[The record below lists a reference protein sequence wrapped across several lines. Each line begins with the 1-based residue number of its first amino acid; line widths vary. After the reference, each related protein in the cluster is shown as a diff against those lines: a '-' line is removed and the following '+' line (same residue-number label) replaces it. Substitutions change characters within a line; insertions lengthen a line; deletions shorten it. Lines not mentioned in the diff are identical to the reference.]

1 MKSAYHISLYL
12 FVFFLGLVFSQN
24 AAALMG
30 TPMQFDISL
39 SPGKDATKTIQVT
52 HGGSAPMS
60 LAVSVKD
67 YYYDKDGKKQESD
80 PGTIPEG
87 LGRFIKA
94 SPMTF
99 DLKPGESKPV
109 TFTVKMPPDAPGS
122 HWTTIYI
129 SQISRPKPRKLA
141 QGKSGLELFTFFRV
155 AVRVLQFDP
164 LVKERAGHISDM
176 TIELNSKTA
185 VPAIYV
191 TFENDTKNILR
202 CKGHVQ
208 ILNENGEMIAK
219 LPLYKSGAFTAYP
232 YRPRVTSTLIKDRLL
247 PGTYIALATIDFGGE
262 DLVAG
267 ELEFDIK
274 P

>member
-12 FVFFLGLVFSQN
+12 FVFFLGLIFSHN

-39 SPGKDATKTIQVT
+39 SPGKDVTKTIQVT
-52 HGGSAPMS
+52 HGGERPMT

-129 SQISRPKPRKLA
+129 SQTSRPKPRKLA